1 MFEAGAILTADQLN
15 DIIAPGWTSYSPVWS
30 SLTGT
35 QPVLNNGTLT
45 GRYRHSEDSDL
56 IVVEFYFADGST
68 STEGTGVYG
77 FSLPTDFPA
86 TAASV
91 LSSHGAGRSTNL
103 ATTEYSLT
111 VSLFSTTVMRLFN
124 NASSVGQTV
133 PFTYDTGD
141 TISGQITYH
150 PDI

>member
-1 MFEAGAILTADQLN
+1 MFEAGAILLADQLN
-15 DIIAPGWTSYSPVWS
+15 NIIAPGWTTYVPAWS

-45 GRYRHSEDSDL
+45 GRYRHTTDSD
-56 IVVEFYFADGST
+56 IITVEFYFEDGST

-77 FSLPTDFPA
+77 FSLPSGFPA

-111 VSLFSTTVMRLFN
+111 VSLFNTTVMRLFN
-124 NASSVGQTV
+124 NAASVGQTS

-141 TISGQITYH
+141 TITGQITYH

>member
-15 DIIAPGWTSYSPVWS
+15 DIIAPGWTSYTPVWS
-30 SLTGT
+30 SLTAT

-56 IVVEFYFADGST
+56 IVVEFYFLDGST
-68 STEGTGVYG
+68 SAEGTGVYG
-77 FSLPTDFPA
+77 FSLPSDFPA

-91 LSSHGAGRSTNL
+91 LSSHGAGRSVN
-103 ATTEYSLT
+103 AGTTEYSIT

-124 NASSVGQTV
+124 NAASISNNS

-141 TISGQITYH
+141 TISAQLTYH